1 MAERLRPINDD
12 DMLVMDTEN
21 GDILGIQPRH
31 KPEDRVL
38 FGGGGI
44 GGGAVQDGLYV
55 VTIDEQDFALLP
67 LDEGGD
73 LTANIGHRRG
83 LVANLLSLDGVDGE
97 ISVPTDSEDL
107 VIHSG
112 VAGQARRF
120 RSAVSSL
127 TQGTDSLAIGP
138 GAVTASRATK
148 SLALG
153 AGAAA
158 QHIGEIVFSGFVPG
172 IQRHMFSFA
181 GRTTSTTTVTGSLTG
196 QTTGIP
202 DGGLLT
208 YLPDGIYDAEVVVL
222 ARQSNSN
229 GWARFVRRATLL
241 VDNIESAT
249 GISNITTPT
258 PDVDNALAGL
268 SIQLLSNSG
277 TPLAPRFTGL
287 AGTTIQWSAF
297 VTLNGLS
304 ILE

>member
-1 MAERLRPINDD
+1 MSENLALIDA
-12 DMLVMDTEN
+12 LVEAGFSSTNARELAAM
-21 GDILGIQPRH
+21 
-31 KPEDRVL
+31 
-38 FGGGGI
+38 I
-44 GGGAVQDGLYV
+44 GGAGLSAATLEDGVAKFEVGEQTFAMLPV
-55 VTIDEQDFALLP
+55 DE
-67 LDEGGD
+67 EGG

-83 LVANLLSLDGVDGE
+83 LVANLLALDGVDGE

-107 VIHSG
+107 VIHNG

-127 TQGTDSLAIGP
+127 TQGTDSLAV
-138 GAVTASRATK
+138 GAGAATASRATK

-153 AGAAA
+153 AGAEA
-158 QHIGEIVFSGFVPG
+158 QHIGEIVFGGFVSG
-172 IQRHMFSFA
+172 IQRHLFTFA
-181 GRTTSTTTVTGSLTG
+181 GRTTSTTTVTGSLSG

-222 ARQSNSN
+222 ARQSNTN

-258 PDVDNALAGL
+258 PDVNNDLAGL
-268 SIQLLSNSG
+268 SIQLLSNVG

>member
-1 MAERLRPINDD
+1 MSENLALIDA
-12 DMLVMDTEN
+12 LVEAGFSSTNARELAAM
-21 GDILGIQPRH
+21 
-31 KPEDRVL
+31 
-38 FGGGGI
+38 I
-44 GGGAVQDGLYV
+44 GGAGLSAATLEDGVAKFEVGEQTFAMLPV
-55 VTIDEQDFALLP
+55 DE
-67 LDEGGD
+67 EGG

-83 LVANLLSLDGVDGE
+83 LVANLLALDGVDGE

-107 VIHSG
+107 VIHNG

-120 RSAVSSL
+120 RSAASSL
-127 TQGTDSLAIGP
+127 TQGTDSLAV
-138 GAVTASRATK
+138 GAGAATASRATK

-153 AGAAA
+153 AGASA
-158 QHIGEIVFSGFVPG
+158 QHIGEIVFGGFVPG
-172 IQRHMFSFA
+172 IQRHLFTFA
-181 GRTTSTTTVTGSLTG
+181 GRTTSTTTVTGSLSG

-241 VDNIESAT
+241 VDNIESET

-258 PDVDNALAGL
+258 PDVNNALAGL
-268 SIQLLSNSG
+268 SILLLSNSG

-304 ILE
+304 ILV

>member
-1 MAERLRPINDD
+1 MSENLALIDA
-12 DMLVMDTEN
+12 LVEAGFSSTNARELAAM
-21 GDILGIQPRH
+21 
-31 KPEDRVL
+31 
-38 FGGGGI
+38 I
-44 GGGAVQDGLYV
+44 GGAGLSAATLEDGV
-55 VTIDEQDFALLP
+55 AKFEVGEGTFAMLP
-67 LDEGGD
+67 VDEGGD
-73 LTANIGHRRG
+73 ITANIGHRRG
-83 LVANLLSLDGVDGE
+83 LVANLLTLDGVDGE

-107 VIHSG
+107 VIHNG

-127 TQGTDSLAIGP
+127 TQGTDSLAVGV
-138 GAVTASRATK
+138 GAATASRATK

-153 AGAAA
+153 AGASA
-158 QHIGEIVFSGFVPG
+158 QHIGEIVFGGFVPG
-172 IQRHMFSFA
+172 IQRHLFTFA
-181 GRTTSTTTVTGSLTG
+181 GRTTSTTTVTGSLSG

-222 ARQSNSN
+222 ARQSNTN

-258 PDVDNALAGL
+258 PDVNNALAGL
-268 SIQLLSNSG
+268 SIQLLANVG